1 MKQPF
6 STALF
11 LAGLAIVGWIGV
23 GYVGTHALG
32 VVVSLVIGACY
43 VVGAVELQRYRQ
55 ATASLAQALNDTA
68 PAGNGLQAWL
78 DRKHLS
84 LTKARGMLAVPAEA
98 NLDDYARAGYV
109 SGLERAKQVYA
120 S

>member
-23 GYVGTHALG
+23 GYVGTHTLG
-32 VVVSLVIGACY
+32 VMVTLVIGACY
-43 VVGAVELQRYRQ
+43 VAGAVELQRYRQ
-55 ATASLAQALNDTA
+55 ATASLAHALDDTA

-78 DRKHLS
+78 APLHPSLRQSVRLS
-84 LTKARGMLAVPAEA
+84 V
-98 NLDDYARAGYV
+98 
-109 SGLERAKQVYA
+109 
-120 S
+120 

>member
-32 VVVSLVIGACY
+32 VVVTLVIGTCY
-43 VVGAVELQRYRQ
+43 VAGAVELQRYRQ
-55 ATASLAQALNDTA
+55 ATASLAHALDDTA
-68 PAGNGLQAWL
+68 PINAES
-78 DRKHLS
+78 DFDS
-84 LTKARGMLAVPAEA
+84 SRGKF
-98 NLDDYARAGYV
+98 V
-109 SGLERAKQVYA
+109 SILNRVYPGEIE
-120 S
+120 